1 MPTFRDVQSSTLTGG
16 TSLVVT
22 KPAAVVDG
30 DFMIVT
36 LLFPDT
42 RSVSAVPSGWTL
54 APNSA
59 VASAAIES
67 EVATYTKT
75 ASSEGSSWTWTL
87 DSSTD
92 ALAVAIAYSGQ
103 HAITPLNVSLATAT
117 GTSSTSQFTP
127 SITPSVDGCKI
138 VAIYALDT
146 SVTKFPAT
154 DDASPDA
161 TERIEAFFSTP
172 SQNIYVQDYDQT
184 TAAAISLDATF
195 SGGASPWI
203 NCALA
208 ISPSTAPAVFSVLA
222 TGDDGYVECEGA
234 TATPW
239 PPFSGGGGTRAAV
252 TNTSSNFGFTVRK
265 LRGGFQA
272 NSVGLMRFDTS
283 ALPDGATITAA
294 TLRVQCTAKGSDGR
308 NIAIGYYDNSNWPID
323 TADYTEADSPTADAA
338 TVAIASFTAAAQL
351 DIALSNLTSISK
363 SGYTGF
369 RWVVDGGDPG
379 ATDYRIHL
387 AEFDHATTQE
397 PLLIVTYTTG
407 LTPPYVSVSIA

>member
-22 KPAAVVDG
+22 KPSATADG
-30 DFMIVT
+30 DFMVVAIVM
-36 LLFPDT
+36 PNT
-42 RSVSAVPSGWTL
+42 RTVSAVPSGWTV
-54 APNSA
+54 APNLPFVSGG
-59 VASAAIES
+59 I
-67 EVATYTKT
+67 ATTLYVYTKV
-75 ASSEGSSWTWTL
+75 AASEGSSWTWTL
-87 DSSTD
+87 DSATD
-92 ALAVAIAYSGQ
+92 SLAVAVAYSGVQ
-103 HAITPLNVSLATAT
+103 AVTPFNVSGVPFQTAATNTVA
-117 GTSSTSQFTP
+117 SP
-127 SITPSVDGCKI
+127 SITPSVDGCKV
-138 VAIYALDT
+138 VAIYAVDT
-146 SVTKFPAT
+146 STTPYPAT
-154 DDASPDA
+154 PDSSPAA

-172 SQNIYVQDYDQT
+172 NQSIYVQDYDQA
-184 TAAAISLDATF
+184 TAAALSLDATF
-195 SGGASPWI
+195 TASQAHI
-203 NCALA
+203 VYALA

-294 TLRVQCTAKGSDGR
+294 TLRVQCTGKGSDGR

-338 TVAIASFTAAAQL
+338 TVAIASFTAAAEL
-351 DIALSNLTSISK
+351 DIALSNPTSISK